1 MQDLVQSEGKGEAL
15 LRVVPS
21 LEACGWTTCG
31 GDPGQKEGDKPSDT
45 LSWQQQQIKTE
56 KQVTP

>member
-1 MQDLVQSEGKGEAL
+1 MQDLVQCEGKEAL
-15 LRVVPS
+15 WVVPS
-21 LEACGWTTCG
+21 LGSCGWMACG

-45 LSWQQQQIKTE
+45 LSWQERQIKKE

>member
-1 MQDLVQSEGKGEAL
+1 MQDLVLCEGKEEAL

-21 LEACGWTTCG
+21 LGSCGWMTCG

-45 LSWQQQQIKTE
+45 LSWQDRQIKKE